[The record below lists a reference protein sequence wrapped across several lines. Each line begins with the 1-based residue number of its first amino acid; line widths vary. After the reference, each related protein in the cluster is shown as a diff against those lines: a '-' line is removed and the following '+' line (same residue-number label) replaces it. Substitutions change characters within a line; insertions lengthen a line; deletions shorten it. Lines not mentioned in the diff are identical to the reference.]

1 MQTLLALY
9 LNAATDPAVP
19 TTEEDRFR
27 DIGPGFAG
35 FVATAAM
42 VIVVIF
48 LIVDMTRRIRRIR
61 YESEAQLKQDQL
73 ADLGQE
79 EAAEREAL
87 ADDVAARKPGTGEA
101 GGAAGGHAS
110 RGQ

>member
-87 ADDVAARKPGTGEA
+87 ADAAPEAPAFGVRADGEPGGTPRA
-101 GGAAGGHAS
+101 
-110 RGQ
+110 